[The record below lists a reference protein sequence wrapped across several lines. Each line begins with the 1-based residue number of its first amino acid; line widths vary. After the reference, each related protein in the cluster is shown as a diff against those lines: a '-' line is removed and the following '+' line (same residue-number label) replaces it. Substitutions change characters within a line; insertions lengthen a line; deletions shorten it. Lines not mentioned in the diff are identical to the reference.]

1 MATMAPLPL
10 QRIDSFPAPQ
20 DEPPNEHEVLRDWV
34 METFDRAI
42 RQCMGGN
49 LQLLRTATGIRA
61 EAALRRAGG
70 DPLWSDAQWRSQSER
85 LIQLAPAAI
94 EWVDRHAA
102 HSSVHSWA
110 QFRRHLLQRCDDIIC
125 HVPLPVDEE

>member
-1 MATMAPLPL
+1 MAPLPL
-10 QRIDSFPAPQ
+10 QRIDAIPAPEVDQ
-20 DEPPNEHEVLRDWV
+20 HPDEHAVLRGWV
-34 METFDRAI
+34 LETFDRAI

-61 EAALRRAGG
+61 EAALRRAAR
-70 DPLWSDAQWRSQSER
+70 DPMWDDLHWRSQSER

-102 HSSVHSWA
+102 SCGVHSWA
-110 QFRRHLLQRCDDIIC
+110 QFRRHLEQRCDEIVRC
-125 HVPLPVDEE
+125 VPVVVDEE